1 MTTQNV
7 NLETENP
14 VTSKELAVLVPILF
28 RTKPRQSVMIWGDS
42 GIGKTEL
49 SDQLALAEMR
59 RKIDFRINI
68 REPVDLRGI
77 PVPDLALMITR
88 WLTPGELPKSDGSD
102 GPTLLVLDEINT
114 GTMQMMAAAMQ
125 LVLEGAVGEY
135 KAPENCAI
143 LAMGNRSKD
152 SRAVVQMPKP
162 LKNRFSHWTMVVD
175 HDAWVEHCKRT
186 GLPAE
191 IIAFIRFRP
200 EFLSRQPA
208 GEENAYASPRTIYR
222 CGPYIDERPAHR
234 VKLFMSMVG
243 KEVGDEMESFVSMYK
258 SLANIDD
265 ILKHPTTA
273 KLPSERSELY
283 AVSTALGR
291 LADHKT
297 FPNVITYAKR
307 LGELNREYEVL
318 TVTDAVQRDANLA
331 NVSAYSKWAVDNAD
345 ITVQHLSA

>member
-7 NLETENP
+7 NLELENP
-14 VTSKELAVLVPILF
+14 VTSKELAVLIPIQF
-28 RTKPRQSVMIWGDS
+28 RVRPRQSVMVWGDS

-49 SDQLALAEMR
+49 SDQIALAEMR

-77 PVPDLALMITR
+77 PVPDLAEKITR

-114 GTMQMMAAAMQ
+114 GAMQTMAAAMQ

-135 KAPENCAI
+135 KVPENCAI
-143 LAMGNRSKD
+143 VAMGNRSKD
-152 SRAVVQMPKP
+152 SRAVIQMPKP
-162 LKNRFSHWTMVVD
+162 LRNRFAHYTMIVD
-175 HDAWVEHCKRT
+175 LQAWIEHCKKT
-186 GLPAE
+186 NLPAE
-191 IIAFIRFRP
+191 IVAFIRFRP
-200 EFLSRQPA
+200 DYLSRQPE
-208 GEENAYASPRTIYR
+208 GEQNAYASPRTIYR
-222 CGPYIDERPAHR
+222 CGPYVEERPAHR
-234 VKLFMSMVG
+234 VKLFTSMVG
-243 KEVGDEMESFVSMYK
+243 KEVGSEMESFVAMYK

-265 ILKHPTTA
+265 ILKNPKTA
-273 KLPSERSELY
+273 KLPVERSELY

-291 LADHKT
+291 LADRKT

-318 TVTDAVQRDANLA
+318 TVTDAVQRDDNLA
-331 NVSAYSKWAVDNAD
+331 NVKAYSEWAVKNAD
-345 ITVQHLSA
+345 ITVQHLST

>member
-1 MTTQNV
+1 MTTHNL
-7 NLETENP
+7 NLELENP

-28 RTKPRQSVMIWGDS
+28 AAKQAVMIWGDS
-42 GIGKTEL
+42 GIGKSEL
-49 SDQLALAEMR
+49 SDQIAAAEGR
-59 RKIDFRINI
+59 RKIDFRLNI

-77 PVPDLALMITR
+77 PVPDLAAMVTK
-88 WLTPGELPKSDGSD
+88 WLTPTELPKSDGSD

-114 GTMQMMAAAMQ
+114 GTLQMMAVAMQ
-125 LVLEGAVGEY
+125 LVLERAIGDY
-135 KAPENCAI
+135 RLPDNCAI
-143 LAMGNRSKD
+143 LALGNRSKD

-162 LKNRFSHWTMVVD
+162 LRNRFAHFTMIVD

-200 EFLSRQPA
+200 EYLLRQPV
-208 GEENAYASPRTIYR
+208 GEENAYASPRSVYR
-222 CGPYIDERPAHR
+222 CGVYVDERPSLR
-234 VKLFMSMVG
+234 MKLFFSMVG
-243 KEVGDEMESFVSMYK
+243 KDVGGEMESFVSMYK

-273 KLPSERSELY
+273 RIPTERSEFY
-283 AVSTALGR
+283 AVGTALGR
-291 LADHKT
+291 LADRKT

-307 LGELNREYEVL
+307 MGEVHREIEIL
-318 TVTDAVQRDANLA
+318 TVTDAVGRDANLA

-345 ITVQHLSA
+345 VTVQHVAA